1 MIVDE
6 IELFHYLCPKQKVMK
21 KRFNTTGSCNPAMH
35 YMVDTSKKLAQIE
48 EYIDDGL
55 YFTINRA
62 RQFGKTTTLNAMLR
76 LFADEYIVIKISFEG
91 FGPDSYKNEE
101 TFVRS
106 FMEEVN
112 DMLIKSNQTVY
123 AQLWSQTILSLNE
136 LSRHINNFCSKC
148 GKKVVLFIDEVDK
161 SLDNQLFL
169 HFLGT
174 LRNLYLMRNE
184 TGDMHSTFHSVVL
197 AGVYDVKN
205 LKIKLR
211 PDEERKYNSPWNIA
225 AKFKVDMTF
234 HPDEIITMLN
244 EYEIDYQTGMNK
256 AFIANEIYKYTSGY
270 PYLVS
275 CICSIINDE
284 LEQDWSEKGIQ
295 DAIKILIKERENTL
309 LGDLTKNIE
318 TYPDFEKLMTDVLLH
333 DKEIV
338 YEPNVPAIDL
348 ALTFS
353 AVKEDAHGHITV
365 HNLVFEQ
372 KLYNYFVAKESLKGN
387 SDFSGNRSIYV
398 TNGRLNMPLVIARFQ
413 ELMRNERRRADNE
426 FLERQGRL
434 LFLCFLKPIVN
445 GTGFYYVEPETRNG
459 GRMDLVVS
467 FGGEEFVIE
476 LKIWRGE
483 KYEVEG
489 KVQLAEYLK
498 TRNLSEGYLVTFSFL
513 KNKTIQEEP
522 VWVEHDGK
530 RIYEAVI

>member
-1 MIVDE
+1 
-6 IELFHYLCPKQKVMK
+6 MK
-21 KRFNTTGSCNPAMH
+21 KKFNTTGSCNPAQH
-35 YMVDTSKKLAQIE
+35 YMVDTSRKLAQIE
-48 EYIDDGL
+48 EYIEEGS

-62 RQFGKTTTLNAMLR
+62 RQFGKTTTMDLLFNR
-76 LFADEYIVIKISFEG
+76 LSDRYLVVQISFEG
-91 FGPDSYKNEE
+91 AGEQYFRDEVTFCDRFKESIAKVLKYTSWQSERNLWISSVRTDSL
-101 TFVRS
+101 
-106 FMEEVN
+106 
-112 DMLIKSNQTVY
+112 D
-123 AQLWSQTILSLNE
+123 E
-136 LSRHINNFCSKC
+136 LSDSLTDFCMQIERP
-148 GKKVVLFIDEVDK
+148 VLLMIDEVDK
-161 SLDNQLFL
+161 SSDNQLFL
-169 HFLGT
+169 NFLGM
-174 LRNLYLMRNE
+174 LRNKYLERSRRGM
-184 TGDMHSTFHSVVL
+184 DSTFHSVVL

-211 PDEERKYNSPWNIA
+211 PDEDRKYNSPWNIA
-225 AKFKVDMTF
+225 AKFNVDMTF

-244 EYEIDYQTGMNK
+244 EYEADYQTGMDK

-275 CICSIINDE
+275 CICSIIDKE
-284 LEQDWSEKGIQ
+284 LEKDWSEKGIQ
-295 DAIKILIKERENTL
+295 DAIKILIKDRENTL
-309 LGDLTKNIE
+309 LGDLTKNVE
-318 TYPDFEKLMTDVLLH
+318 TYPDFEKLMKDVLLH

-398 TNGRLNMPLVIARFQ
+398 TNGRLNMPLVIARFHD
-413 ELMRNERRRADNE
+413 LMRNERRKADAE

-434 LFLCFLKPIVN
+434 LFLCFLKPIIN

-459 GRMDLVVS
+459 GRMDIVVS
-467 FGGEEFVIE
+467 FAGEEFVIE

-498 TRNLSEGYLVTFSFL
+498 TRGLNEGYLVTFSFL
-513 KNKTIQEEP
+513 KNKTVQEEP
-522 VWVEHDGK
+522 EWVEHDGK
-530 RIYEAVI
+530 RIYEAII

>member
-1 MIVDE
+1 
-6 IELFHYLCPKQKVMK
+6 MK
-21 KRFNTTGSCNPAMH
+21 KKFNTTGSCNPAQH

-48 EYIDDGL
+48 EYIEEGS

-62 RQFGKTTTLNAMLR
+62 RQFGKTTTMDLLFNR
-76 LFADEYIVIKISFEG
+76 LSDRYLVVQISFEG
-91 FGPDSYKNEE
+91 AGEQYFRDEVTFCDRFKESIAKVLKYTSWQSERNLWISSVRTDSL
-101 TFVRS
+101 
-106 FMEEVN
+106 
-112 DMLIKSNQTVY
+112 D
-123 AQLWSQTILSLNE
+123 E
-136 LSRHINNFCSKC
+136 LSDSLTDFCMQIERP
-148 GKKVVLFIDEVDK
+148 VLLMIDEVDK
-161 SLDNQLFL
+161 SSDNQLFL
-169 HFLGT
+169 NFLGM
-174 LRNLYLMRNE
+174 LRNKYLERSRRGMS
-184 TGDMHSTFHSVVL
+184 STFHSVIL

-225 AKFKVDMTF
+225 ADFNVDMTF

-244 EYEIDYQTGMNK
+244 EYEADHQTGMDK

-275 CICSIINDE
+275 KICE
-284 LEQDWSEKGIQ
+284 LIDRRFERDWSERGVQ
-295 DAIKILIKERENTL
+295 MAVKIIVEGENTL
-309 LGDLTKNIE
+309 TDDISKNLENNKELRDLMYALSVNGATFP
-318 TYPDFEKLMTDVLLH
+318 YSM
-333 DKEIV
+333 
-338 YEPNVPAIDL
+338 IDPIMRL
-348 ALTFS
+348 AAMFS
-353 AVKEDAHGHITV
+353 YVKKVDGTARI
-365 HNLVFEQ
+365 HNLIFEECIH
-372 KLYNYFVAKESLKGN
+372 LYFVMDYQRKASRETNVVK
-387 SDFSGNRSIYV
+387 SDYIQ
-398 TNGRLNMPLVIARFQ
+398 NGKLNMPYVIERFQ
-413 ELMRNERRRADNE
+413 SLIRNEYRKMDNE

-445 GTGFYYVEPETRNG
+445 GTGFYYVEPETRDG

-467 FGGEEFVIE
+467 FSGEEFVIE

-522 VWVEHDGK
+522 EWVEHDGK

>member
-1 MIVDE
+1 
-6 IELFHYLCPKQKVMK
+6 MK

-62 RQFGKTTTLNAMLR
+62 RQFGKTTTLDSLFR
-76 LFADEYIVIKISFEG
+76 LLSDKYFIIKISFEG
-91 FGPDSYKNEE
+91 LGEDDYREGRLFLAEFQKILVKRIKTISYDLADFWKSPVLSFGD
-101 TFVRS
+101 
-106 FMEEVN
+106 
-112 DMLIKSNQTVY
+112 
-123 AQLWSQTILSLNE
+123 LS
-136 LSRHINNFCSKC
+136 
-148 GKKVVLFIDEVDK
+148 KKVYDFCKLVNKPVVLMIDEVDK
-161 SLDNQLFL
+161 SQNNQLFL
-169 HFLGT
+169 DLLGM
-174 LRNLYLMRNE
+174 LRNLYLERSE
-184 TGDMHSTFHSVVL
+184 SGDMSSTFHSVIL

-225 AKFKVDMTF
+225 ADFDVDMTF

-244 EYEIDYQTGMNK
+244 EYETDHHTGMDK
-256 AFIANEIYKYTSGY
+256 EFISNEIYKYTGGY
-270 PYLVS
+270 PFLVS
-275 CICSIINDE
+275 KICE
-284 LEQDWSEKGIQ
+284 LIDRRFEKDWSERGIQ
-295 DAIKILIKERENTL
+295 MA
-309 LGDLTKNIE
+309 
-318 TYPDFEKLMTDVLLH
+318 V
-333 DKEIV
+333 KEIV
-338 YEPNVPAIDL
+338 
-348 ALTFS
+348 
-353 AVKEDAHGHITV
+353 
-365 HNLVFEQ
+365 
-372 KLYNYFVAKESLKGN
+372 KGN
-387 SDFSGNRSIYV
+387 SGTLIDDISKNLENNEELRSFMYSISVNGQKYTYTLIDPVVRVADMFSYIKDVEGKTIIHNLIFEECFQQYFALAYDRQNAGKISVTQGEYV
-398 TNGRLNMPLVIARFQ
+398 LNGKLNMPYVIERFQ
-413 ELMRNERRRADNE
+413 SLIRNEYRKADDE

-445 GTGFYYVEPETRNG
+445 GTGFYYVEPETRDG

-498 TRNLSEGYLVTFSFL
+498 TRGLNEGYLVTFSFL

-522 VWVEHDGK
+522 EWIEHDGK
-530 RIYEAVI
+530 QIYEAII

>member
-1 MIVDE
+1 MIKE
-6 IELFHYLCPKQKVMK
+6 
-21 KRFNTTGSCNPAMH
+21 FNTTGSCNPAMH

-48 EYIDDGL
+48 DFILRGK

-62 RQFGKTTTLNAMLR
+62 RQFGKTTTMNS
-76 LFADEYIVIKISFEG
+76 LFRQLSSRCVVIKISFEG

-106 FMEEVN
+106 FMEEVA
-112 DMLIKSNQTVY
+112 DRLVKTNQADY
-123 AQLWSQTILSLNE
+123 AEAWSKPVASLNE
-136 LSRHINNFCSKC
+136 LSRKINDFCGSCEKE
-148 GKKVVLFIDEVDK
+148 VVLLIDEVDK

-169 HFLGT
+169 HFLGM
-174 LRNLYLMRNE
+174 LRDLYLERSE
-184 TGDMHSTFHSVVL
+184 SGDMHSTFHSVIL

-205 LKIKLR
+205 LKLKLR

-225 AKFKVDMTF
+225 ADFNVDMTF

-244 EYEIDYQTGMNK
+244 EYEEDNNTGMDK
-256 AFIANEIYKYTSGY
+256 VFIANEIYKYTSGY

-275 CICSIINDE
+275 KICE
-284 LEQDWSEKGIQ
+284 LVDRRFEKDWSERGIQ
-295 DAIKILIKERENTL
+295 MA
-309 LGDLTKNIE
+309 
-318 TYPDFEKLMTDVLLH
+318 V
-333 DKEIV
+333 KEIV
-338 YEPNVPAIDL
+338 
-348 ALTFS
+348 
-353 AVKEDAHGHITV
+353 
-365 HNLVFEQ
+365 
-372 KLYNYFVAKESLKGN
+372 KGN
-387 SDFSGNRSIYV
+387 SGTLIDDISKNLENNEELRSFMYSVSVNGQKYTYTLIDPIIRVADMFSYIKDVEGKTIIHNLIFEECFQQYFALAYDRQNAGKISV
-398 TNGRLNMPLVIARFQ
+398 TQSEYIQNGKLNMPYVIERFQ
-413 ELMRNERRRADNE
+413 SLIRNEYRKADDE
-426 FLERQGRL
+426 FLERHGRL

-445 GTGFYYVEPETRNG
+445 GTGFYYVEPETRDG

-498 TRNLSEGYLVTFSFL
+498 TRNLDEGYLVTFSFL
-513 KNKTIQEEP
+513 KNKTVQEEP
-522 VWVEHDGK
+522 EWVEHDGK

>member
-1 MIVDE
+1 MTKE
-6 IELFHYLCPKQKVMK
+6 
-21 KRFNTTGSCNPAMH
+21 FNTTGSCNPAIH

-48 EYIDDGL
+48 ELIDRGK

-62 RQFGKTTTLNAMLR
+62 RQFGKTTTLKA
-76 LFADEYIVIKISFEG
+76 LFRNLSERYVVIPISFEG
-91 FGPDSYKNEE
+91 VGNLLFSSEE
-101 TFVRS
+101 S
-106 FMEEVN
+106 FCAKFKDIVETALKFSFSKDNTAVWK
-112 DMLIKSNQTVY
+112 DIVQTG
-123 AQLWSQTILSLNE
+123 SFDE
-136 LSRHINNFCSKC
+136 LSDSITEFCMQVDKP
-148 GKKVVLFIDEVDK
+148 VLLLIDEVDK
-161 SLDNQLFL
+161 STENQLFL
-169 HFLGT
+169 NFLGM
-174 LRNLYLMRNE
+174 LRNKYLDRDLKGMN
-184 TGDMHSTFHSVVL
+184 STFYSVVL

-211 PDEERKYNSPWNIA
+211 PDEECKYNSPWNIA

-234 HPDEIITMLN
+234 NPNEIITMLN

-275 CICSIINDE
+275 CICSIIHDE

-295 DAIKILIKERENTL
+295 DAIKILIKDRENTL
-309 LGDLTKNIE
+309 LGDLTKNVEI
-318 TYPDFEKLMTDVLLH
+318 YPDFEKLMTDVLLH

-413 ELMRNERRRADNE
+413 DLMRNERRRADDE

-434 LFLCFLKPIVN
+434 LFLCFLKPIIN

-459 GRMDLVVS
+459 GRMDIVVS
-467 FGGEEFVIE
+467 FAGEEFVIE

-498 TRNLSEGYLVTFSFL
+498 TRNLNEGYLVTFSFL

-522 VWVEHDGK
+522 EWVEHDGK
-530 RIYEAVI
+530 RIYEAII

>member
-1 MIVDE
+1 
-6 IELFHYLCPKQKVMK
+6 
-21 KRFNTTGSCNPAMH
+21 
-35 YMVDTSKKLAQIE
+35 MVDTSRKLAQIE
-48 EYIDDGL
+48 EYIEEGS

-62 RQFGKTTTLNAMLR
+62 RQFGKTTTMNSLFRR
-76 LFADEYIVIKISFEG
+76 LSSRCVVIKISFEG

-106 FMEEVN
+106 FMEEVA
-112 DMLIKSNQTVY
+112 DRLVKTNQADY
-123 AQLWSQTILSLNE
+123 AEAWSKPVASLNE
-136 LSRHINNFCSKC
+136 LSRKINDFCGSCEKE
-148 GKKVVLFIDEVDK
+148 VVLLIDEVDK

-169 HFLGT
+169 HFLGM
-174 LRNLYLMRNE
+174 LRDLYLERSE
-184 TGDMHSTFHSVVL
+184 SGDMNSTFHSVIL

-211 PDEERKYNSPWNIA
+211 PEEERKYNSPWNIA
-225 AKFKVDMTF
+225 AKFNVDMTF
-234 HPDEIITMLN
+234 HPNEIITMLN
-244 EYEIDYQTGMNK
+244 VYEADNHIGMDK
-256 AFIANEIYKYTSGY
+256 EFIANEIYKYTSGY

-275 CICSIINDE
+275 CICSIIDKE
-284 LEQDWSEKGIQ
+284 LEKDWSEKGIQ
-295 DAIKILIKERENTL
+295 DAIKILIKDRENTL
-309 LGDLTKNIE
+309 LGDLTKNVE

-387 SDFSGNRSIYV
+387 ADFSGNRSIYV

-413 ELMRNERRRADNE
+413 ELMRNERRRADDE

-445 GTGFYYVEPETRNG
+445 GTGFYYVEPETRDG

-498 TRNLSEGYLVTFSFL
+498 TRNLNEGYLVTFSFL
-513 KNKTIQEEP
+513 KNKTVQEEP
-522 VWVEHDGK
+522 EWIEHDGK

>member
-1 MIVDE
+1 
-6 IELFHYLCPKQKVMK
+6 MK

-62 RQFGKTTTLNAMLR
+62 RQFGKTTTLKA
-76 LFADEYIVIKISFEG
+76 LFRNLSERYVVIPISFEG
-91 FGPDSYKNEE
+91 VGNLLFSSEE
-101 TFVRS
+101 SFCTKFKDIVETALTFS
-106 FMEEVN
+106 FSKDKTAMWKET
-112 DMLIKSNQTVY
+112 IQTN
-123 AQLWSQTILSLNE
+123 SFDE
-136 LSRHINNFCSKC
+136 LSDSITEFCLQIDKP
-148 GKKVVLFIDEVDK
+148 VLLLIDEVDK
-161 SLDNQLFL
+161 STDNQLFL
-169 HFLGT
+169 NFLGM
-174 LRNLYLMRNE
+174 LRNKYLDRDLKGMN
-184 TGDMHSTFHSVVL
+184 STFHSVVL

-225 AKFKVDMTF
+225 SKFNVDMTF

-244 EYEIDYQTGMNK
+244 EYEADYNTGMNK
-256 AFIANEIYKYTSGY
+256 ELISNEIYKYTSGY
-270 PYLVS
+270 PFLVS
-275 CICSIINDE
+275 EICSIVDKE
-284 LEQDWSEKGIQ
+284 LDKDWSAQGVQEAVKTM
-295 DAIKILIKERENTL
+295 LNNTEPNTL
-309 LGDLTKNIE
+309 FKSIAQNLLNNKEFNDFMRSVSFDSREYPFSSIDPMIELG
-318 TYPDFEKLMTDVLLH
+318 
-333 DKEIV
+333 
-338 YEPNVPAIDL
+338 
-348 ALTFS
+348 LTFS
-353 AVKEDAHGHITV
+353 ILKIENNKVRI
-365 HNLVFEQ
+365 HNLIFED
-372 KLYNYFVAKESLKGN
+372 LIYNFYVLAELRGKYTSLRQDTAG
-387 SDFSGNRSIYV
+387 YV
-398 TNGRLNMPLVIARFQ
+398 LNGKLNMPYIIERFQ
-413 ELMRNERRRADNE
+413 KLIHNEYRKEDNV

-434 LFLCFLKPIVN
+434 LFLCFLKPIIN

-459 GRMDLVVS
+459 GRMDIVVT

-498 TRNLSEGYLVTFSFL
+498 TRNLNEGYLVTFSFL

-522 VWVEHDGK
+522 EWLEHDAK

>member
-1 MIVDE
+1 MTKE
-6 IELFHYLCPKQKVMK
+6 
-21 KRFNTTGSCNPAMH
+21 FNTTGSCNPAMH

-48 EYIDDGL
+48 ELIDRGK

-62 RQFGKTTTLNAMLR
+62 RQFGKTTTMNALLR
-76 LFADEYIVIKISFEG
+76 LFADEYIAIKISFEG

-101 TFVRS
+101 NFVRS

-112 DMLIKSNQTVY
+112 DMLIKTNQTVY

-136 LSRHINNFCSKC
+136 LSRHINNFCYKC
-148 GKKVVLFIDEVDK
+148 DKKIVLFIDEVDK

-184 TGDMHSTFHSVVL
+184 TGDMRSTFHSVVL

-225 AKFKVDMTF
+225 ADFNVDMTF

-244 EYEIDYQTGMNK
+244 EYEADYHTGMDK
-256 AFIANEIYKYTSGY
+256 EFISNEIYKYTSGY
-270 PYLVS
+270 PFLVS
-275 CICSIINDE
+275 KICE
-284 LEQDWSEKGIQ
+284 LIDRKLEKDWSERGIQ
-295 DAIKILIKERENTL
+295 LAVKTIVEGENTL
-309 LGDLTKNIE
+309 TDDISKNLENNKELRDLMYALSVNGATFP
-318 TYPDFEKLMTDVLLH
+318 YSM
-333 DKEIV
+333 
-338 YEPNVPAIDL
+338 IDPVMRL
-348 ALTFS
+348 AAMFS
-353 AVKEDAHGHITV
+353 YVKKVDGTARI
-365 HNLVFEQ
+365 HNLIFEECIH
-372 KLYNYFVAKESLKGN
+372 LYFVMDYQRKASRETNVVK
-387 SDFSGNRSIYV
+387 SDYIQ
-398 TNGRLNMPLVIARFQ
+398 NGKLNMPYVIERFQ
-413 ELMRNERRRADNE
+413 KLIHNEYRKEDNE

-445 GTGFYYVEPETRNG
+445 GTGFYYVEPETRDG

-498 TRNLSEGYLVTFSFL
+498 TRGLSEGYLVTFSFL
-513 KNKTIQEEP
+513 KNKTVQEEP
-522 VWVEHDGK
+522 EWVEHDGK
-530 RIYEAVI
+530 RIYEAII

>member
-1 MIVDE
+1 
-6 IELFHYLCPKQKVMK
+6 MK

-62 RQFGKTTTLNAMLR
+62 RQFGKTTTLDSLFR
-76 LFADEYIVIKISFEG
+76 LLSDKYFIIKISFEG
-91 FGPDSYKNEE
+91 LGEDDYREGRLFLAEFQKILVKRIKTISYDLADFWKSPVLSFGD
-101 TFVRS
+101 
-106 FMEEVN
+106 
-112 DMLIKSNQTVY
+112 
-123 AQLWSQTILSLNE
+123 LS
-136 LSRHINNFCSKC
+136 
-148 GKKVVLFIDEVDK
+148 KKVYDFCKLVNKPVVLMIDEVDK
-161 SLDNQLFL
+161 SQNNQLFL
-169 HFLGT
+169 DLLGM
-174 LRNLYLMRNE
+174 LRNLYLERSE
-184 TGDMHSTFHSVVL
+184 SGDMSSTFHSVIL

-234 HPDEIITMLN
+234 NPNEIITMLN

-275 CICSIINDE
+275 CICSIIDKE
-284 LEQDWSEKGIQ
+284 LEKDWSEKGIQ
-295 DAIKILIKERENTL
+295 DAIKILIKDRENTL
-309 LGDLTKNIE
+309 LGDLTKNVEI
-318 TYPDFEKLMTDVLLH
+318 YPDFEKLMTDVLLH

-398 TNGRLNMPLVIARFQ
+398 TNGRLNMPLVIARFHD
-413 ELMRNERRRADNE
+413 LMRNERRRADDE

-434 LFLCFLKPIVN
+434 LFLCFLKPIIN

-459 GRMDLVVS
+459 GRMDIVVS
-467 FGGEEFVIE
+467 FAGEEFVIE

-498 TRNLSEGYLVTFSFL
+498 TRNLNEGYLVTFSFL

-522 VWVEHDGK
+522 EWVEHDGK
-530 RIYEAVI
+530 RIYEAII